1 MKGNPRISVKQVVAA
16 VIRNLGIQ
24 DAAREFHNFVE
35 WAFEAEKKI
44 GSYTTFDKKVTS
56 LTVTSKKTLLPTD
69 FLNIIEIKNP
79 LDMAGSSYDQGT
91 NIYISGG
98 YLNIDVVDGT
108 TINVH
113 YDAISTDEE
122 GYPTISSA
130 HEDAIASYIMYKYKG
145 REYYNQKLPRYV
157 YQDLKQEWSYQC
169 AQARGKDNMPT
180 KQRWRSI
187 SNYWNNLKPHRDST
201 RTLF

>member
-1 MKGNPRISVKQVVAA
+1 MKGNPKISVKQIVAA

-44 GSYTTFDKKVTS
+44 GSSITFDKKISTLNV
-56 LTVTSKKTLLPTD
+56 VDKKTLLPTD
-69 FLNIIEIKNP
+69 FLNMIEIV
-79 LDMAGSSYDQGT
+79 SSDDGVYDDT
-91 NIYISGG
+91 RCYISGG
-98 YLNIDVVDGT
+98 FLNIDLSDS
-108 TINVH
+108 TIKVH
-113 YDAISTDEE
+113 YEAISTDEE
-122 GYPTISSA
+122 GFPTISAA

-157 YQDLKQEWSYQC
+157 YQDLKKEWSYQC

-180 KQRWRSI
+180 KQQWRNI
-187 SNYWNNLKPHRDST
+187 SKYWNSLKATRDN
-201 RTLF
+201 TLKLF

>member
-1 MKGNPRISVKQVVAA
+1 MKGNPKISVKQIVAA

-44 GSYTTFDKKVTS
+44 GSSITFDKKISTLNV
-56 LTVTSKKTLLPTD
+56 VDKKTLLPTD
-69 FLNIIEIKNP
+69 FLNMIEIV
-79 LDMAGSSYDQGT
+79 SSDNGVYDDT
-91 NIYISGG
+91 RCYISGG
-98 YLNIDVVDGT
+98 FLNIDLSDS
-108 TINVH
+108 TIKVH
-113 YDAISTDEE
+113 YEAISTDEE
-122 GYPTISSA
+122 GFPTISAA

-157 YQDLKQEWSYQC
+157 YQDLKKEWSYQC

-180 KQRWRSI
+180 KQQWRNI
-187 SNYWNNLKPHRDST
+187 SKYWNSLKPFNDKNRK
-201 RTLF
+201 LF

>member
-1 MKGNPRISVKQVVAA
+1 MKGNPKISVKQIVAA

-44 GSYTTFDKKVTS
+44 GSSITFDKKISTLNV
-56 LTVTSKKTLLPTD
+56 VDKKTLLPTD
-69 FLNIIEIKNP
+69 FLNMIEIV
-79 LDMAGSSYDQGT
+79 SSDNGVYDDT
-91 NIYISGG
+91 RCYISGG
-98 YLNIDVVDGT
+98 FLNIDLSDS
-108 TINVH
+108 TIKVH
-113 YDAISTDEE
+113 YEAISTDEE
-122 GYPTISSA
+122 GFPTISAA

-157 YQDLKQEWSYQC
+157 YQDLKKEWSYQC

-180 KQRWRSI
+180 KQQWRNI
-187 SNYWNNLKPHRDST
+187 SKYWNSLKPFNDNSRK
-201 RTLF
+201 LF

>member
-1 MKGNPRISVKQVVAA
+1 MKGNPKISVKQIVAA

-44 GSYTTFDKKVTS
+44 GSYTTFDKKIAS
-56 LTVTSKKTLLPTD
+56 LVVVSKKVLLPDD
-69 FLNIIEIKNP
+69 FLNMIDIRNP
-79 LDMAGSSYDQGT
+79 LDLYESTYDYNT
-91 NIYISGG
+91 NMYVSGG
-98 YLNIDVVDGT
+98 FLNIDVADGVT
-108 TINVH
+108 LEMH
-113 YDAISTDEE
+113 YEAIATDEE
-122 GYPTISSA
+122 GFPTISAA

-180 KQRWRSI
+180 KQQWRNI
-187 SNYWNNLKPHRDST
+187 SNYWNSLRPQNNDS
-201 RTLF
+201 RKLF